1 MVLYC
6 NNTQSFHRRILFEPR
21 LHIYVPARLMSFEEI
36 FHAFAFIFGATRYN
50 SRVWKRWTHSDM
62 FLSLNRCEHNIC
74 RSTVHNITLWMIHSC
89 SLCRNSYILTE
100 RFLWQET
107 QENAAVGIYCLISNF
122 ADIFSYSK
130 QIRHPTYL
138 STIWNKLFAFCGV
151 IEFELKI

>member
-1 MVLYC
+1 MLRWHTMVLYC

-36 FHAFAFIFGATRYN
+36 FHACAFIFGANRYN

-89 SLCRNSYILTE
+89 SLCRNLLAKPCHTH
-100 RFLWQET
+100 
-107 QENAAVGIYCLISNF
+107 
-122 ADIFSYSK
+122 IFWLNDFFDK
-130 QIRHPTYL
+130 RHKRMPL
-138 STIWNKLFAFCGV
+138 LESIV
-151 IEFELKI
+151 